1 MPGSV
6 TDLVEIVREVVDP
19 DVELVEGPSD
29 HLFALHKRN
38 AGVDLYWVVNDT
50 PEPRTHLLRFKA
62 KGRPEKWEAPT
73 GKRSPLFY
81 ETQGNK
87 TLVRLA
93 LGPWDAAY
101 VVFDPTGADATAG
114 SRGNQLG
121 RVSSGARRRETSG
134 GARARRAR
142 R

>member
-1 MPGSV
+1 M
-6 TDLVEIVREVVDP
+6 
-19 DVELVEGPSD
+19 
-29 HLFALHKRN
+29 
-38 AGVDLYWVVNDT
+38 VNDT
-50 PEPRTHLLRFKA
+50 PEARTHLLRFKA

-101 VVFDPTGADATAG
+101 VVFDPTGPAQPVALAATNLEEFEVLHADDKQVVVHG
-114 SRGNQLG
+114 RGVPGGKTGFVEFQRGQPPLPG
-121 RVSSGARRRETSG
+121 RVSFQGCSTGRNPG
-134 GARARRAR
+134 
-142 R
+142 